1 VRAEL
6 RITGLDQF
14 AELASLRDWLR
25 DEPELRTLVE
35 PVTRQAG
42 ETELSGGAIDL
53 LTVLLGSGGIAAVL
67 VRSLNTW
74 LKTRRPTVTL
84 TLTVKGRKVTLNAQN
99 VHSKQVDET
108 LKLLHD
114 ALSESPDAI
123 DK

>member
-6 RITGLDQF
+6 RIASHDQF

-25 DEPELRTLVE
+25 DEPELRGLVE
-35 PVTRQAG
+35 PVARHAG
-42 ETELSGGAIDL
+42 ETEMSGGAIDL

-67 VRSLNTW
+67 ARSLNTW